1 MGPWEKNRRKNLK
14 WNFED
19 KAMATLNK
27 VFLIG
32 RLGRDPEVRVT
43 TNGNKVCGF
52 SMAVE
57 KEVVVKDGTK
67 REETTWVD
75 VEAWGKTAEY
85 IEKYIRKGS
94 SVHLEGRLKL
104 EEWKDKTTGADRK
117 RMKVVVERL
126 QGLDPK
132 GGQQG
137 QQEERR
143 EERGDTTTY
152 PGGRDESPRRGPAA
166 AGSQDPDEEVPF

>member
-1 MGPWEKNRRKNLK
+1 
-14 WNFED
+14 
-19 KAMATLNK
+19 MATLNK

-43 TNGNKVCGF
+43 PNGNKVAGF
-52 SMAVE
+52 SMAVA
-57 KEVVVKDGTK
+57 KEVEVKDGTR

-75 VEAWGKTAEY
+75 MEAWGKTVEY
-85 IEKYIRKGS
+85 IEKYVKKGS
-94 SVHLEGRLKL
+94 NVHVEGRLKL

-126 QGLDPK
+126 QGLDAK
-132 GGQQG
+132 GAQQG

-143 EERGDTTTY
+143 EETTTY
-152 PGGRDESPRRGPAA
+152 PGGRDESPRRGPAQGQQQQRPEA
-166 AGSQDPDEEVPF
+166 AANPDVDEDVPF

>member
-1 MGPWEKNRRKNLK
+1 
-14 WNFED
+14 
-19 KAMATLNK
+19 MATLNK

-43 TNGNKVCGF
+43 PNGNKVAGF
-52 SMAVE
+52 SMAVA
-57 KEVVVKDGTK
+57 KEVDVREGVK

-75 VEAWGKTAEY
+75 MEAWGKTAEY
-85 IEKYIRKGS
+85 IEKYVRKGS
-94 SVHLEGRLKL
+94 SVHVEGRLKL

-132 GGQQG
+132 GAQQG
-137 QQEERR
+137 QQEERG
-143 EERGDTTTY
+143 ETTTY
-152 PGGRDESPRRGPAA
+152 PGGRDESPRRGQAQAQQQKRPAA
-166 AGSQDPDEEVPF
+166 AEENLDEDVPF